1 VGRSWQ
7 SPLLG
12 ALTIDYRGSRFVLGR
27 TSEHYAIWDTT
38 SGSAPSLTFSLSSEG
53 WTEAWRTFRAW
64 EPGQVTPG
72 GQPAE
77 WGPSPT
83 AGWVKGQPLALGP
96 MRAGQILDGVFRLYR
111 MYFGT
116 FVPIVAFVILP
127 VQAVFLVLNLATLE
141 PVELAPGFVSE
152 QPATWVTILT
162 SVVQFFFVT
171 PFLTGAIVRAA
182 ADAYLGRQPTVFGSY
197 RTALPKIHS
206 ILWVTILTLLAVIVW
221 FIPAFGVLAPAMFGQ
236 ASPET
241 VFGAVFL
248 FIVLG
253 LVPAIFFYLRFAFA
267 TSIVVVE
274 DIRGTKA
281 MGRSWRLVR
290 GLTWKVLGVTLLA
303 GLIMIALFLVV
314 GLLFA
319 AISIPFLQ
327 GSIEAGQGPGPG
339 FFALNTAVS
348 AIATTLV
355 TPVFTLVTVLLYFD
369 ARIRKEGFDLAVMA
383 EQLGRPAA
391 GASGS
396 LAPGG

>member
-38 SGSAPSLTFSLSSEG
+38 SGGAPSLTFPLSSEG
-53 WTEAWRTFRAW
+53 WTEAWSTFRVW

-83 AGWVKGQPLALGP
+83 AGWVKGQPLGLGP

-141 PVELAPGFVSE
+141 PVQLAPGFVSD
-152 QPATWVTILT
+152 QPATWVTILAIA
-162 SVVQFFFVT
+162 VQLLFVT
-171 PFLTGAIVRAA
+171 PFLTGAVVQAA
-182 ADAYLGRQPTVFGSY
+182 ADAYLGEQPTVSGAY
-197 RTALPKIHS
+197 RAALGRVHS
-206 ILWVTILTLLAVIVW
+206 ILWVTILTGLAAAVW
-221 FIPAFGVLAPAMFGQ
+221 FLPGYGLLLLGLARGTDPDALFGIAVLLILAA
-236 ASPET
+236 
-241 VFGAVFL
+241 
-248 FIVLG
+248 
-253 LVPAIFFYLRFAFA
+253 LVPAIFFYLRFAFS
-267 TSIVVVE
+267 TSAVVVE
-274 DIRGTKA
+274 DIRGTNA
-281 MGRSWRLVR
+281 LRRSWRLVR

-314 GLLFA
+314 GILFA
-319 AISIPFLQ
+319 VISIPFLQ
-327 GSIEAGQGPGPG
+327 GAIETGQGPGPG
-339 FFALNTAVS
+339 FYALNTAIGAVAS
-348 AIATTLV
+348 ILV

>member
-1 VGRSWQ
+1 
-7 SPLLG
+7 
-12 ALTIDYRGSRFVLGR
+12 
-27 TSEHYAIWDTT
+27 
-38 SGSAPSLTFSLSSEG
+38 
-53 WTEAWRTFRAW
+53 
-64 EPGQVTPG
+64 
-72 GQPAE
+72 
-77 WGPSPT
+77 
-83 AGWVKGQPLALGP
+83 
-96 MRAGQILDGVFRLYR
+96 
-111 MYFGT
+111 
-116 FVPIVAFVILP
+116 
-127 VQAVFLVLNLATLE
+127 
-141 PVELAPGFVSE
+141 
-152 QPATWVTILT
+152 
-162 SVVQFFFVT
+162 VV
-171 PFLTGAIVRAA
+171 
-182 ADAYLGRQPTVFGSY
+182 
-197 RTALPKIHS
+197 
-206 ILWVTILTLLAVIVW
+206 
-221 FIPAFGVLAPAMFGQ
+221 
-236 ASPET
+236 
-241 VFGAVFL
+241 GAVFL
-248 FIVLG
+248 LIVLG

-274 DIRGTKA
+274 DIRGTGA

-339 FFALNTAVS
+339 FYALNTAVS